1 MKKLKLIIMLI
12 LLYSIA
18 YTCPIIGGKATYMA
32 RNILAGLRSTDEYN
46 DYDLCAQA
54 GVSMARVAHHS
65 PPMEGQGVGIKI
77 YPNPAKDNFVINTN
91 ILFDNIQIFDGYGK
105 LILNLETNTKNI
117 DIRKIA
123 TGYYKLILYNKGE
136 IVAKTSFTKND

>member
-1 MKKLKLIIMLI
+1 
-12 LLYSIA
+12 
-18 YTCPIIGGKATYMA
+18 MA

-65 PPMEGQGVGIKI
+65 PSMEGQGVGIKI
-77 YPNPAKDNFVINTN
+77 YPNPAKDNFIINTN